1 MDLETNEL
9 SMLKNLKFNRH
20 DFIKIATVFAV
31 LLWILPIQAAVITI
45 NTSQLIPASPTDGL
59 CSLTEAIDAANN
71 NVSSGAVA
79 GECAAG
85 ELHPVV
91 DVIEVHN
98 DILPAHFFT
107 AAELTINDSLHFKG
121 PAKELLSFTG
131 IGLNRIFYI
140 INNAAGAEFSFTDMT
155 FSDSA
160 IRIPFDDYGGAIW
173 AQHFAGAS
181 LTLERVNFT
190 GNNAERGG
198 GAIGLFGGSNNSTL
212 IKDSYFSGNFVYAN
226 DEQTV
231 TGGGA
236 IFIGGQ
242 QNVTIENS
250 TFVNN
255 TATNLPGNNPLD
267 DAAGGA
273 ILVRATGPSFV
284 STVDI
289 IQSTFS
295 DNIAD
300 GVGGALAFGGPA
312 FASES
317 SEVTIRHSTV
327 VSNEADFNNDQT
339 GNDSGGGGIYSSS
352 TTSIN
357 LFNSIVAANS
367 DLADN
372 PAQDMTGSIISAG
385 YNLVGLNQRVT
396 TAFPAGQPNANDDW
410 VGDVSQII
418 IPFLAPLADN
428 GGPTPTR
435 LPLNNSLALDN
446 GKCNVLTADQRH
458 QHNSQ
463 TGLRTID
470 QPGIINALT
479 GCDIGAVEFGATSN
493 NAEPMAVDDD
503 YVLLEGGELVVDA
516 AQGLL
521 NNDTDND
528 PLWVTSAGSFN
539 SSDDVGLVELLAN
552 GAFMFVPSDDDING
566 QTTFNYSISDRLNRD
581 SATVTLTI
589 EPVNDAPSF
598 DVNSNVLIGSL
609 GQYVTLP
616 WASNLSTGPA
626 DESSQS
632 LVFVIQIVSAPT
644 GFFAGF
650 PSIDAS
656 TGDISFEL
664 ANGATGQAE
673 LSVSLRDD
681 GGTANGG
688 ADTSPPVLLTIAAS
702 DIIFADGFE

>member
-1 MDLETNEL
+1 MMHNMMNE
-9 SMLKNLKFNRH
+9 MKNTLKNTLKTNV
-20 DFIKIATVFAV
+20 VFALV
-31 LLWILPIQAAVITI
+31 LWMLPIHAAVITI
-45 NTSQLIPASPTDGL
+45 NTSQLIPASPSDGL

-91 DVIEVHN
+91 DVIEVQN

-107 AAELTINDSLHFKG
+107 AAELTIHDSLHFKG
-121 PAKELLSFTG
+121 PSKELLSFTG

-140 INNAAGAEFSFTDMT
+140 INIAAGAEFTFTDMT

-198 GAIGLFGGSNNSTL
+198 GALGLFGGSNNSTL
-212 IKDSYFSGNFVYAN
+212 IKNSYFSGNFVNAN

-236 IFIGGQ
+236 IFIGGSQ
-242 QNVTIENS
+242 TVTIENS

-273 ILVRATGPSFV
+273 ILVRATGPGFV

-352 TTSIN
+352 TTAIN
-357 LFNSIVAANS
+357 LFNCIVAANS
-367 DLADN
+367 DLSDT
-372 PAQDMTGSIISAG
+372 PAQDMTGSVISAG

-396 TAFPAGQPNANDDW
+396 TAFPAGQPNVNDDW
-410 VGDVSQII
+410 VGDASQLI
-418 IPFLAPLADN
+418 IPFLAPLTDN

-435 LPLNNSLALDN
+435 LPLSNSLALDN
-446 GKCNVLTADQRH
+446 GRCNVLTADQRH
-458 QHNSQ
+458 QHNPQ
-463 TGLRTID
+463 TLLRTFD
-470 QPGIINALT
+470 QPGTPNALT
-479 GCDIGAVEFGATSN
+479 GCDIGAVELGTVSN
-493 NAEPMAVDDD
+493 NPVPDALDDT
-503 YVLLEGGELVVDA
+503 YSLLEGAQLLITP

-521 NNDTDND
+521 NNDIDD
-528 PLWVTSAGSFN
+528 GQLWVTSAGTFN
-539 SSDDVGLVELLAN
+539 SSDDVGLVELLAD
-552 GAFMFVPSDDDING
+552 GAFMFTPIDDDSNG
-566 QTTFNYSISDRLNRD
+566 ETTFEYSISDRINRD

-598 DVNSNVLIGSL
+598 DVNSNLLMGSL
-609 GQYVTLP
+609 GQYLTLP
-616 WASNLSTGPA
+616 WASNISAGPA
-626 DESSQS
+626 DENSQS
-632 LVFVIQIVSAPT
+632 LVFVTQIVSAPS
-644 GFFAGF
+644 GFFSGF

-656 TGDISFEL
+656 TGEISFEL
-664 ANGATGQAE
+664 ANDASGQAE
-673 LSVSLRDD
+673 LSVTLRDD
-681 GGTANGG
+681 AGTANGG
-688 ADTSPPVLLTIAAS
+688 ADTSSPVLLTIAAS
-702 DIIFADGFE
+702 DIIFVNGFEPEN